1 MQSAAP
7 LSGALAAG
15 LRQQSGQIL
24 LSGGRK
30 SSAALRHLRLT
41 AVEAMA
47 TVPAVPTTSR
57 EVVSPGD
64 ARPVPLRSRPL
75 HMYNAQ
81 REDSVALLTELGSSY
96 WQQSPGHQ
104 S

>member
-41 AVEAMA
+41 AVMEAVA

-75 HMYNAQ
+75 HM
-81 REDSVALLTELGSSY
+81 
-96 WQQSPGHQ
+96 
-104 S
+104 